1 MNQIG
6 VVDEWVTILTLVG
19 AAVST
24 VMSCVAS
31 RHGLVRLRPI
41 HAGVAVLSAIYVV
54 GYLWLLFGNPSVVLW
69 SSVMRGFSLTAWVLV
84 WIAPAWTSWSVNREL
99 HQAIRLRHEQDEGD
113 PR

>member
-6 VVDEWVTILTLVG
+6 VVDEWVTLLSLIG
-19 AAVST
+19 AVVST
-24 VMSCVAS
+24 VVSMVAC

-41 HAGVAVLSAIYVV
+41 HAGIAVLSMFYVV
-54 GYLWLLFGNPSVVLW
+54 GYVWLLWGNPTVVLW

-99 HQAIRLRHEQDEGD
+99 HQAIRKRHEQEEGD
-113 PR
+113 TE

>member
-6 VVDEWVTILTLVG
+6 VVDEWVTVLSLIG
-19 AAVST
+19 AIAST
-24 VMSCVAS
+24 VMSAVAC
-31 RHGLVRLRPI
+31 RHGLVRFRPLHSGI
-41 HAGVAVLSAIYVV
+41 AVLSVFYVA
-54 GYLWLLFGNPSVVLW
+54 GYVWLLFGNPGVVLW
-69 SSVMRGFSLTAWVLV
+69 SSVMRGFSLTSWVLV